1 MTKNG
6 LASSLRAVKLGASS
20 LLIASQLAMISS
32 LTTASAYALEGGMT
46 PLTIER
52 MNASPAL
59 AGTSPR
65 GLKLSPDGQRVTY
78 LAGRKDNQN
87 FYDLWQM
94 DVKTGKSSL

>member
-20 LLIASQLAMISS
+20 LLIASQLAMIST

-65 GLKLSPDGQRVTY
+65 
-78 LAGRKDNQN
+78 
-87 FYDLWQM
+87 
-94 DVKTGKSSL
+94 